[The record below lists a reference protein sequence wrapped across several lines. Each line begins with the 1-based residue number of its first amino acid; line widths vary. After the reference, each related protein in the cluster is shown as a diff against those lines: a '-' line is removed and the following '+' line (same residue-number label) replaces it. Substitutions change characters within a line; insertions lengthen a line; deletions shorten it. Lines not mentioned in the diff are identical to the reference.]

1 MIKDEIIVKRYADA
15 FMGFLKENIGQEKGF
30 QDLKALRDT
39 VIRDNPEFMQFL
51 ESQEITYTE
60 KCDFIDKIVGNS
72 FSEETREFLKL
83 LLRKERI
90 NKLADIMEYIRITY
104 SYMGEEDV
112 LLKTS
117 FPLDIELIKTIEER
131 LERKF
136 KKRFKFFIDLDG
148 ELLGGVQVIIRN
160 TIIDGS
166 VRHRLDGL
174 KEKLMT
180 IRI

>member
-30 QDLKALRDT
+30 QDLRALRDT

-51 ESQEITYTE
+51 ESQEITHTE
-60 KCDFIDKIVGNS
+60 KCDFIDKIVRDG
-72 FSEETREFLKL
+72 FSDEIRDLLKL
-83 LLRKERI
+83 LLKKERI
-90 NKLADIMEYIRITY
+90 NKLEDIMEYIRINY
-104 SYMGEEDV
+104 AYMGEEDV

-117 FPLDIELIKTIEER
+117 FPLDIELIKNIEER
-131 LERKF
+131 LTKKF
-136 KKRFKFFIDLDG
+136 KKRLKFYIDLDG

-160 TIIDGS
+160 TILDGS